1 MRPCSPRS
9 GRPGWVVSKEGEGNA
24 LVAGKGEARL
34 QEAWVLT
41 TDLSAPCCP
50 AGPSLQNSPALG
62 CGQPLPGS
70 PRPSPQCFS
79 PYEGLGSHRHT
90 LVTEETRWS
99 AGGGPPVLA
108 QSPEE
113 LRFHPARSQHTA
125 LASRPP
131 PMGLAWVASSR
142 VLQLPGPTPAHPHGA
157 PLSELSLLPWLS
169 GSEGHCP
176 SDPRKGAQARLPQSP
191 GRSPR
196 IRVCSNHSSLLLLG
210 ASLLGPWLSLFTL
223 PWKVTGSN
231 LTVAAGVCLGP
242 GVDPTHPGHFC

>member
-1 MRPCSPRS
+1 MRPCNPRP

-41 TDLSAPCCP
+41 ADRSAPCCL

-62 CGQPLPGS
+62 CGQFRYHFSGQPLPGS
-70 PRPSPQCFS
+70 PRPSPQCLS
-79 PYEGLGSHRHT
+79 PYEGLGFHRHT
-90 LVTEETRWS
+90 LVSEETRWS

-113 LRFHPARSQHTA
+113 FRFHPARSQHTA

-142 VLQLPGPTPAHPHGA
+142 VLQLPGPFLPILMG
-157 PLSELSLLPWLS
+157 PL
-169 GSEGHCP
+169 
-176 SDPRKGAQARLPQSP
+176 
-191 GRSPR
+191 
-196 IRVCSNHSSLLLLG
+196 
-210 ASLLGPWLSLFTL
+210 
-223 PWKVTGSN
+223 
-231 LTVAAGVCLGP
+231 
-242 GVDPTHPGHFC
+242 

>member
-1 MRPCSPRS
+1 M
-9 GRPGWVVSKEGEGNA
+9 VSKEGERNA

-41 TDLSAPCCP
+41 TDLSAPRCLV
-50 AGPSLQNSPALG
+50 GPSLQDSPVLG
-62 CGQPLPGS
+62 CGQFRYHFSGQRLPGS
-70 PRPSPQCFS
+70 PRPSSQCLS

-90 LVTEETRWS
+90 LVPEETRWS

-142 VLQLPGPTPAHPHGA
+142 VLQLPGPALPILMG
-157 PLSELSLLPWLS
+157 PL
-169 GSEGHCP
+169 
-176 SDPRKGAQARLPQSP
+176 
-191 GRSPR
+191 
-196 IRVCSNHSSLLLLG
+196 
-210 ASLLGPWLSLFTL
+210 
-223 PWKVTGSN
+223 
-231 LTVAAGVCLGP
+231 
-242 GVDPTHPGHFC
+242 